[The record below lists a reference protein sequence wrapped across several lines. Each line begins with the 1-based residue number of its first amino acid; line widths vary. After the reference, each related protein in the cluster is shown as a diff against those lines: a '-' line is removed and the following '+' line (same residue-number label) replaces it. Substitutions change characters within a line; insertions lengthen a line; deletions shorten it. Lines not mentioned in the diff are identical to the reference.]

1 MWGCDWKLPSPHSIL
16 NLPASALSHVS
27 EKRAL
32 LVQDS
37 ARLHS
42 PSPRQVTL
50 ISREELFL
58 AEARGVSPAHA
69 LRSFLRR
76 RPWDITGWSPS
87 GCPAGAVGLLTLPL
101 RFGVGPLS
109 RSLTTSPVFFFFF
122 FNHEHGFLI
131 QNLNPSKFVQSQW
144 QVTQIQAGKPD
155 RQGLTGRCLPPS
167 RAWVERGGLPSGWPS
182 CTRIP
187 VHPGTLRHQRT

>member
-101 RFGVGPLS
+101 RFGVGPLMCFTHGSKWGDLGLLMLLMIS
-109 RSLTTSPVFFFFF
+109 REWCDLQHQTVETTRMYS
-122 FNHEHGFLI
+122 N
-131 QNLNPSKFVQSQW
+131 W
-144 QVTQIQAGKPD
+144 
-155 RQGLTGRCLPPS
+155 
-167 RAWVERGGLPSGWPS
+167 
-182 CTRIP
+182 
-187 VHPGTLRHQRT
+187 